1 MNRLFPI
8 ALCLV
13 AALTACSSTDAT
25 SDGIRT
31 VVVLSADQAV
41 RIVVPAGFGESTTA
55 VVAAPATSGV
65 PTTTAAVP
73 TAEATASETTIG
85 APTGDG
91 AENTGTYEGGTDDV
105 VTQEVS
111 TETASTDGLP
121 TTTTA
126 TTTTTTTT
134 TVASVKDTIPLA
146 EEKAPPG
153 IQMMNALEEFNGC
166 LEEEGVEF
174 IGRPDATLGEGALV
188 NQPAYVQALTLCAA
202 RSGIIDAM
210 QEFQMSR
217 VDRTPETIREDNEQF
232 IALTGCLRSKGWTI
246 SDPMPD
252 ADGSLGPGDDFR
264 GPDGGVDMD
273 EIRSCISELS
283 LLANE

>member
-1 MNRLFPI
+1 MNG
-8 ALCLV
+8 ALRATLV
-13 AALTACSSTDAT
+13 AMVVAAGCGGAASEATQKVTLLTADGPTEIVVSTTSTTTTSSTT
-25 SDGIRT
+25 T
-31 VVVLSADQAV
+31 
-41 RIVVPAGFGESTTA
+41 TTA
-55 VVAAPATSGV
+55 VAAE
-65 PTTTAAVP
+65 TTIR
-73 TAEATASETTIG
+73 TASETSVDG
-85 APTGDG
+85 GDEAG
-91 AENTGTYEGGTDDV
+91 PATTT
-105 VTQEVS
+105 TS
-111 TETASTDGLP
+111 

-126 TTTTTTTT
+126 EP
-134 TVASVKDTIPLA
+134 VKETIPLA

-153 IQMMNALEEFNGC
+153 IQMMDALEEFNGC
-166 LEEEGVEF
+166 LGEEGVEF

-217 VDRTPETIREDNEQF
+217 VSRTPETIREDNEQF

>member
-1 MNRLFPI
+1 MNG
-8 ALCLV
+8 ALRATLV
-13 AALTACSSTDAT
+13 AMVVAAGCGGAASEATQKVTLLTADAPTEIVVSTTSTTTTSSTT
-25 SDGIRT
+25 T
-31 VVVLSADQAV
+31 
-41 RIVVPAGFGESTTA
+41 TTA
-55 VVAAPATSGV
+55 VAAE
-65 PTTTAAVP
+65 TTIR
-73 TAEATASETTIG
+73 TASETSVDG
-85 APTGDG
+85 GDEAG
-91 AENTGTYEGGTDDV
+91 PATT
-105 VTQEVS
+105 S
-111 TETASTDGLP
+111 

-126 TTTTTTTT
+126 EPVKE
-134 TVASVKDTIPLA
+134 TVPLA

-217 VDRTPETIREDNEQF
+217 VSRTPETIREDNEQF

>member
-1 MNRLFPI
+1 MNGVLRATLI
-8 ALCLV
+8 GMLAVVTACGG
-13 AALTACSSTDAT
+13 AASEATQKVTLLTADGPTEIVVSTTSTTTTSSTT
-25 SDGIRT
+25 T
-31 VVVLSADQAV
+31 
-41 RIVVPAGFGESTTA
+41 TTA
-55 VVAAPATSGV
+55 VAAE
-65 PTTTAAVP
+65 TTIR
-73 TAEATASETTIG
+73 TASETSVDG
-85 APTGDG
+85 GDEAG
-91 AENTGTYEGGTDDV
+91 PATT
-105 VTQEVS
+105 S
-111 TETASTDGLP
+111 

-126 TTTTTTTT
+126 EP
-134 TVASVKDTIPLA
+134 VKETIPLA

-153 IQMMNALEEFNGC
+153 IQMMDALEEFNGC
-166 LEEEGVEF
+166 LGEEGVEF

-217 VDRTPETIREDNEQF
+217 VSRTPETIREDNEQF